1 MNQHVISQQS
11 TSAWWRVRAIDLGL
25 VAWLGLYALVVFQ
38 VAIGTVFPDADIPHI
53 SRTLEE
59 TITSCEVAVG
69 VSALVVLILLLAF
82 ALTTQQPPAV
92 QRSAPDCASPAARP
106 AGGFAREIILLVI
119 LSVVCATL
127 AVSYLPY
134 RSAAYDFLAVFSAG
148 ASPGFLAAL
157 LLWTRRCDGFDLWL
171 W

>member
-69 VSALVVLILLLAF
+69 VSALVVLILLLA
-82 ALTTQQPPAV
+82 ATLVVMCLGWILSTPICRRRAMSPWRLAWSS
-92 QRSAPDCASPAARP
+92 RSALD
-106 AGGFAREIILLVI
+106 LV
-119 LSVVCATL
+119 
-127 AVSYLPY
+127 
-134 RSAAYDFLAVFSAG
+134 
-148 ASPGFLAAL
+148 
-157 LLWTRRCDGFDLWL
+157 
-171 W
+171 